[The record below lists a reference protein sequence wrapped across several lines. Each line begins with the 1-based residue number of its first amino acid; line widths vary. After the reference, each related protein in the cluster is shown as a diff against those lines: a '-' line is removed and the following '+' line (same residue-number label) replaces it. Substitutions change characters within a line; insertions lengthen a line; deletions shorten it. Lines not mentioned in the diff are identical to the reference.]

1 MKKHSK
7 EELLNDKSS
16 HMGARFMYSFGMAF
30 IVFSFLLLMYST
42 TAFIIC
48 MAIGLF
54 LFFKGKNEYNL
65 FMEKN
70 KLKQKM
76 YTTPV
81 KAKIVASGVSK
92 KAGSAAVR
100 TAVGAA
106 VGGLPGAIYG
116 SASAKSKADVTFYV
130 TYEDGHNASETVDA
144 NSSRF
149 NELMQVCGD

>member
-48 MAIGLF
+48 MAVGLF
-54 LFFKGKNEYNL
+54 LFFKGKKEYNL

-76 YTTPV
+76 YKTPV

-100 TAVGAA
+100 TAVGGA

-116 SASAKSKADVTFYV
+116 SATDKYRSRRDVLCHLRGRAHGIRNRKRKF
-130 TYEDGHNASETVDA
+130 
-144 NSSRF
+144 F
-149 NELMQVCGD
+149 

>member
-30 IVFSFLLLMYST
+30 IIFSFLFLMYST

-48 MAIGLF
+48 MAVGLF
-54 LFFKGKNEYNL
+54 LFFKGKKEYNL

-81 KAKIVASGVSK
+81 KSKIVASGISK

-100 TAVGAA
+100 TAIG
-106 VGGLPGAIYG
+106 GAIYG
-116 SASAKSKADVTFYV
+116 SATAKSKADVTFYV
-130 TYEDGHNASETVDA
+130 TYEDGHKASETVSA

-149 NELMQVCGD
+149 NELMKVCED